1 MSGKSP
7 AEGDEEDGVDLGLRG
22 DVFVVVVLWGVVFVG
37 VVLVLWEVVVLGLVF
52 VMVVVLFAVLFVL
65 FILLLK
71 LLFRFLRAVVLVLT
85 VAMEAADCGRIVRCN
100 ECFMAMSS
108 CVLFDRNDDDGFG
121 TGEEVLLIMVVC
133 ECLWTQL
140 SVTPT
145 DAAAVL
151 WFVCV
156 CVCVC
161 VCAADKDLLSGQDD
175 RGVSRCTNKT
185 IQKERGKSAAVRCKD
200 LRCCIMCFCCEF
212 ETPRKIHLG

>member
-161 VCAADKDLLSGQDD
+161 VCCRQGPPERTRRQGCFALYKQNNPKREGKVSCSALQGFTLLYH
-175 RGVSRCTNKT
+175 V
-185 IQKERGKSAAVRCKD
+185 
-200 LRCCIMCFCCEF
+200 L
-212 ETPRKIHLG
+212 LL